1 MLKGLFTL
9 WVRTQEWTDL
19 RVDPPPRTSWKR
31 GVKVGSRRCLDQNW
45 AAPQRQKTD
54 VFLRKKRRTVELESF
69 DSCDFLFSFAVRP
82 LLPEHLRSNWG
93 QKQSESRQKSCP
105 GVLTWSWDDL
115 GGKKKEK
122 KAAEP
127 TAKLLIAPLSE
138 PGELFPPSL
147 YFLHFICSW
156 SLVCTQLLQAVSKVC
171 CLMAERERERNI
183 LPSCYR
189 SSQFSSAFT
198 PHLRFPPLCSTPQ
211 QLSNH

>member
-1 MLKGLFTL
+1 MIFFFHLQCVLYC
-9 WVRTQEWTDL
+9 
-19 RVDPPPRTSWKR
+19 P
-31 GVKVGSRRCLDQNW
+31 NI
-45 AAPQRQKTD
+45 
-54 VFLRKKRRTVELESF
+54 
-69 DSCDFLFSFAVRP
+69 FAVTGAKNNRSRGKNRAGS
-82 LLPEHLRSNWG
+82 LNLKLRRSG
-93 QKQSESRQKSCP
+93 E
-105 GVLTWSWDDL
+105 
-115 GGKKKEK
+115 KKKKK

-138 PGELFPPSL
+138 PAELFPPSL
-147 YFLHFICSW
+147 YFLHFICSR